1 MSNRLYKVVH
11 DSEHKV
17 ARMEPSH
24 YFETTLPQVAI
35 VELKAHIETL
45 DQELRQYQQAF
56 VDDDLDM
63 PEGLEKMRRLILE
76 IELARQCMAYF
87 QNSYYVTSF
96 GVNKGQRVTFAD
108 HAALA

>member
-24 YFETTLPQVAI
+24 YFRMTLPQLAI

-45 DQELRQYQQAF
+45 DQELRQCKQAF
-56 VDDDLDM
+56 VDDDLDLL
-63 PEGLEKMRRLILE
+63 EGLEKMRRLILE

-87 QNSYYVTSF
+87 RKRYFVTSL
-96 GVNKGQRVTFAD
+96 GVNKGQQMFCNLQEAS
-108 HAALA
+108 